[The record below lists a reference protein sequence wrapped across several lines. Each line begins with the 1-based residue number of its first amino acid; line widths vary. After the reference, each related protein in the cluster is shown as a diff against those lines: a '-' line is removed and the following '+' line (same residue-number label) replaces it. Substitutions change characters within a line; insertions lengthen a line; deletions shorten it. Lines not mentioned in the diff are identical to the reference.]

1 MTNRNLRKGWPSI
14 SLMKL
19 GFLTV
24 MIAAAFAQTFEVASI
39 KPSAPGQRGFAIAPS
54 PGGRLAVRN
63 CTLKRLLA
71 AAYHVQDF
79 QVSGGPKWMD
89 TDPYDIEAKAAGSPN
104 LTEHQ
109 LLELLRP
116 VLADRFRMAFHWET
130 RQQPRYR
137 LAVVKAGSKMTAV
150 KADGEPEVNIR
161 SRRIITGKRAPVSQL
176 VEMLSW
182 VLGRA
187 VVDET
192 GLAGVYDF
200 KLEWTP
206 DELQMTEPGSAGAT
220 GEAGNSLLAA
230 IQEQLGL
237 KLEPQKGP
245 VEILVVDRAE
255 KATAN

>member
-1 MTNRNLRKGWPSI
+1 MRT
-14 SLMKL
+14 
-19 GFLTV
+19 GFLAV
-24 MIAAAFAQTFEVASI
+24 IISIAFAQTGFEVASI
-39 KPSAPGQRGFAIAPS
+39 KPSAPGQRGFSIVPS
-54 PGGRLAVRN
+54 PGGRLTMKN

-89 TDPYDIEAKAAGSPN
+89 SDPWDIVAKAEGSPN

-116 VLADRFRMAFHWET
+116 VLADRFQTAFHWET
-130 RQQPRYR
+130 KQQPRY
-137 LAVVKAGSKMTAV
+137 LLVAGKGGSKLTEV
-150 KADGEPEVNIR
+150 KADGGPEVNIR
-161 SRRIITGKRAPVSQL
+161 SRKMITGRRAPVSQL
-176 VEMLSW
+176 VETLSW

-187 VVDET
+187 VVDQT

-200 KLEWTP
+200 KLDWAP
-206 DELQMTEPGSAGAT
+206 DELQLTEPGSGGTAGAEP
-220 GEAGNSLLAA
+220 GSSLLAA

-255 KATAN
+255 KAASN